1 MTRKLLDNGNV
12 EITTVKEVKRY
23 SGVAYKPDQWFYDD
37 EMDNILGPDR
47 KNDSDCKYCKI
58 WTPIRDFSNLCTEKD
73 FEPIGDSLQD
83 DKKLFQRYLDREYGK
98 GQYKAYVLGAYIH
111 SGVSFSVSDE
121 GDHRCKWD
129 SSQLGF
135 IGLPTK
141 EAEECWL
148 NDPNKVARELT
159 ALWEGEYTIY
169 EIKDEL
175 TEDYIESLT
184 TYDYKQYL
192 EFREKCKKEYDV
204 DFDKVEIAW

>member
-23 SGVAYKPDQWFYDD
+23 SGVAYKPDQCFYEG
-37 EMDNILGPDR
+37 EMDQILGPDR
-47 KNDSDCKYCKI
+47 KNDSYCKYCKI
-58 WTPIRDFSNLCTEKD
+58 WTNVSDFSNLCTEKD

-83 DKKLFQRYLDREYGK
+83 DKEMFQRYLDREYGK

-111 SGVSFSVSDE
+111 SAVSFSISDE

-129 SSQLGF
+129 SGQLGF

-141 EAEECWL
+141 EAEKCWL

-159 ALWEGEYTIY
+159 ALWEGEYTIH
-169 EIKDEL
+169 EIYDEL
-175 TEDYIESLT
+175 TEEYIESLT
-184 TYDYKQYL
+184 TYDYKEYQ
-192 EFREKCKKEYDV
+192 EFRDKCMEKYAV
-204 DFDKVEIAW
+204 DFDKIEVQW